1 MNVKK
6 LKNVLFFLKTLLFII
21 SVILFSKNIY
31 SVIISISLYI
41 FIKYISKTI
50 KRECSYVN

>member
-41 FIKYISKTI
+41 FIKYIGKTI